1 MRRAL
6 WLFAVCLVGLE
17 MAHAD
22 AVSKARKVQ
31 ELLTAMHVEET
42 TNRLEQAEEARMEA
56 MSRQQLAGVTLE
68 PDQKK
73 SYDAFRQKVVTLLRS
88 SETWKA
94 LEPDFV
100 KLYSDAYSE
109 EELDGILA
117 FYHSP
122 VGRTMLARA
131 PQLTDQS
138 IAISQQRMAAL
149 TPKIQELVAQFERE
163 TR

>member
-1 MRRAL
+1 
-6 WLFAVCLVGLE
+6 
-17 MAHAD
+17 
-22 AVSKARKVQ
+22 
-31 ELLTAMHVEET
+31 
-42 TNRLEQAEEARMEA
+42 MEA

-88 SETWKA
+88 SATWKA